1 MLDLI
6 TSRLQAGIK
15 SKKEFDTKTVI
26 FVLKAWAKVLVL
38 TQTKQV
44 FQIEFMEFVRDGDTL
59 EKRDG
64 VRPVPLRNALDAFHT
79 SLDKNGTK
87 QGQFFDEA
95 RKEMREFLHEY
106 RKTLKFKADKGKSAE
121 AIKVFLNELS
131 TRSAEDVK
139 KDIDVVVGLE
149 R

>member
-1 MLDLI
+1 
-6 TSRLQAGIK
+6 
-15 SKKEFDTKTVI
+15 
-26 FVLKAWAKVLVL
+26 
-38 TQTKQV
+38 
-44 FQIEFMEFVRDGDTL
+44 
-59 EKRDG
+59 
-64 VRPVPLRNALDAFHT
+64 
-79 SLDKNGTK
+79 
-87 QGQFFDEA
+87 
-95 RKEMREFLHEY
+95 MREFLHEY